1 MDGSRMLEY
10 DQGRPASHGDPAA
23 VTTRVNGDTSV
34 PHDYHDGIPFEPS
47 RKLVSEFSTTSVVFG
62 PTSGTCSGTNS
73 NGPGYCSESGGG
85 ATLNPTREPLK
96 PARYQEVVE
105 IVIAASPSH
114 SSLREKENQRLSAA
128 ITTAP
133 SPARK
138 TVEAGSAKSCEVI
151 LRAQLEVSCAKVACS
166 THPKRKIDN
175 IDPNHC
181 TDKEKVRLSS
191 PSPDCTAPATKRICR
206 EKTGTDWQTVLDI
219 IKHGEEQQKKILT
232 VTENE

>member
-1 MDGSRMLEY
+1 MLEY

-96 PARYQEVVE
+96 PARYQEVVVSGYCDSWFLHLKHHAHVHVSHRRLLLLPLR
-105 IVIAASPSH
+105 VI
-114 SSLREKENQRLSAA
+114 Q
-128 ITTAP
+128 
-133 SPARK
+133 
-138 TVEAGSAKSCEVI
+138 V
-151 LRAQLEVSCAKVACS
+151 
-166 THPKRKIDN
+166 
-175 IDPNHC
+175 
-181 TDKEKVRLSS
+181 
-191 PSPDCTAPATKRICR
+191 
-206 EKTGTDWQTVLDI
+206 
-219 IKHGEEQQKKILT
+219 
-232 VTENE
+232 